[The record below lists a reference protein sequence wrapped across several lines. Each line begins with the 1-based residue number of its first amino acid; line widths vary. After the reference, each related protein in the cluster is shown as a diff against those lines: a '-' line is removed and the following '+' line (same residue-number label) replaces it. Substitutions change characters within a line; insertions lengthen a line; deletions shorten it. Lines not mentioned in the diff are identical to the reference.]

1 MVQLVGYVAVHHS
14 GAVTRYYTGH
24 ECRTS
29 HPGCLFYGGA
39 CRRASEHADADLAR
53 WRKQHPDT
61 GYTAAATAWVHS
73 DNTRRVMLILPQPQI
88 CTPGLALAAHRVA
101 CDAIRADLDNAAYST
116 IASDVV
122 MHPHFG
128 SDTEGGQEFF
138 VEMEP
143 DLGLRLLVTQ

>member
-1 MVQLVGYVAVHHS
+1 MVQLVGYVADHPS

-88 CTPGLALAAHRVA
+88 CTPGLAPAAHRLPR
-101 CDAIRADLDNAAYST
+101 DARPGDRENAADRPL
-116 IASDVV
+116 ASA
-122 MHPHFG
+122 
-128 SDTEGGQEFF
+128 
-138 VEMEP
+138 
-143 DLGLRLLVTQ
+143 